1 MVRELCAAVAFAV
14 VAGIMP
20 AAAQEKVTGW
30 IALVDR
36 DMDTV
41 VMDDGRLFKVSPDIG
56 VDSLKAGV
64 RVTITYKD
72 TPSGR
77 TITGILPAETHS
89 SAKHRGNV

>member
-1 MVRELCAAVAFAV
+1 MVKKLCAAVAFAV

-36 DMDTV
+36 DKDTV
-41 VMDDGRLFKVSPDIG
+41 IMDDGRLFKVSPDIG
-56 VDSLKAGV
+56 VDALKAGV

-77 TITGILPAETHS
+77 TITAVLPAAPPGR
-89 SAKHRGNV
+89 AKHRGNV